1 MLLAQGDDAMK
12 VTWNDSMK
20 LLMAMTLMGFALG
33 LADPTAADEKPA
45 LGLDQLMEMA
55 LENSPELQEAEQSVA
70 VAKADLSQAKAG
82 QWAQMDVIGMVGPT
96 WDAKTPYVAV
106 GTNAVNGVY
115 TGSIVDRDENSIGVF
130 GRLDLIVTQ
139 PLFTFGKI
147 SHRQDAAAYGVD
159 VKRSARDKK
168 RGDVILKVK
177 EYYFGLVVAQQ
188 GLKAADDT
196 DAFIQD
202 AHKRIQRLLDLR
214 STNVQ
219 EADLYR
225 LAAFEA
231 DVKQFKAKAESG
243 ARVAYLALKQTVGYP
258 ANQDFRLDAR
268 ELPKDTRAL
277 GNQEE
282 YIQTALARRPELEQL
297 QKGIAAQRSMVEA
310 AKADLY
316 PSFFAAGIGS
326 FAGAPGREHF
336 DNTYFRDEF
345 NHVEGGVVLGAQW
358 HFDLG
363 IGQAKVSKAKAEHQ
377 KLVHTKDYA
386 ERNIP
391 VEVTKYYQ
399 DAMQAETS
407 FKAYEKAAVGARKW
421 IVTAFTNFD
430 MGVGTARDMFDAID
444 RYGKNQGEY
453 LVNLYNYHVAL
464 ANLSHAVAEY
474 RLGNP

>member
-1 MLLAQGDDAMK
+1 MRTTRKDSAKVLVSLIFLGCWMSLA
-12 VTWNDSMK
+12 N
-20 LLMAMTLMGFALG
+20 
-33 LADPTAADEKPA
+33 AAIAEEKPA
-45 LGLDQLMEMA
+45 LGLDQLIQMA
-55 LENSPELQEAEQSVA
+55 LETSPELQEAEQNVA
-70 VAKADLSQAKAG
+70 SAQADLAQAKAG
-82 QWAQMDVIGMVGPT
+82 QWAQMDVVGMIGPAK
-96 WDAKTPYVAV
+96 DAKTPIVAV
-106 GTNAVNGVY
+106 NAVPAGGVLFG
-115 TGSIVDRDENSIGVF
+115 TIVERDENSVGIF
-130 GRLDLIVTQ
+130 GRLELAIIQ

-147 SHRQDAAAYGVD
+147 SNRQDAASFGVD
-159 VKRSARDKK
+159 AQRSARDKK
-168 RGDVILKVK
+168 RGDVILNVK
-177 EYYFGLVVAQQ
+177 QFYFGLVVAQQ

-202 AHKRIQRLLDLR
+202 ARKRIQRLLDLG

-219 EADLYR
+219 QSDLYR

-243 ARVAYLALKQTVGYP
+243 TKVAYLALKQAVGFP
-258 ANQDFRLDAR
+258 ASQDFRLDAK

-282 YIQTALARRPELEQL
+282 YVQRALARRPELEQL

-326 FAGAPGREHF
+326 FAGAPGREHL
-336 DNTYFRDEF
+336 DNSYFRDEF
-345 NHVEGGVVLGAQW
+345 NHAQMGVVLGTQW

-363 IGQAKVSKAKAEHQ
+363 IGRAKVSKARAEHQ
-377 KLVHTKDYA
+377 KLIHTKDYA

-391 VEVTKYYQ
+391 VQVVKHYQ
-399 DAMQAETS
+399 DAIEAEVS

-421 IVTAFTNFD
+421 IVSAFTNFD

-464 ANLSHAVAEY
+464 ANLSNAVAEH
-474 RLGNP
+474 RSANP